1 MNSVSAHKLVFALA
15 TFVVAGFL
23 CASCSETLP
32 PPDKSPL
39 TETEKQERLFAVA
52 HAGDYVVAVNSN
64 GFYRAQAS
72 TKNWERI
79 SVAHGMSVQGQFAVS
94 EANSNMVYF
103 WPYSYFDAKGRLYA
117 SSDAGAKWTLVSDDY
132 GFTSVFQN
140 RDGRL
145 YAAIW
150 KEVGGSKQG
159 VRSRLIMSENG
170 GKSWKDISQNI
181 FGDFFRIFSDPKH
194 PNRVCVYGN
203 SIRGYIFESTDDNYS
218 SWTNT
223 VEWNWRRD
231 SKTDDEFLQGGYST
245 GNTLYMLNARLSNY
259 FDYDF
264 GSAAQLPAYEISV
277 ETNHLAFGP
286 EDKIEIPVTIK
297 FREPDITVKLPD
309 TTNGEEMWS
318 IQMITP
324 SGERITSGA
333 KVNRLGRAVTEVLRQ
348 QYRALPDFKIAEVS
362 VTNSYS
368 RTIVLSHFSDF
379 SKPGEYRF
387 RLCYSSSGWA
397 WEQSEHEGHGIKT
410 DVWDGSFCSP
420 IFTLTIKP

>member
-1 MNSVSAHKLVFALA
+1 MNSVFAHKLVFALA

-23 CASCSETLP
+23 CASCSEALP
-32 PPDKSPL
+32 PLDKSPL
-39 TETEKQERLFAVA
+39 TENEKQERLFAVA
-52 HAGDYVVAVNSN
+52 HVGDYVVAVNSN
-64 GFYRAQAS
+64 GFYRTQTS

-79 SVAHGMSVQGQFAVS
+79 SVPQGMSVQGQFAVS

-103 WPYSYFDAKGRLYA
+103 WPYSSFDAKGHLYA

-150 KEVGGSKQG
+150 QEVGGSKQG

-203 SIRGYIFESTDDNYS
+203 SIRGYIFESKDDNYS

-231 SKTDDEFLQGGYST
+231 SKTDDEFLRGGYST
-245 GNTLYMLNARLSNY
+245 GNTLYMLNARLNNY

-264 GSAAQLPAYEISV
+264 ESAAQLPAFEISI
-277 ETNHLAFGP
+277 ETNRLVFKP
-286 EDKIEIPVTIK
+286 EDKIEIPVTIQ
-297 FREPDITVKLPD
+297 FREPGVIVKLPD
-309 TTNGEEMWS
+309 TTNGEEMWA

-324 SGERITSGA
+324 SGERLRSGA
-333 KVNRLGRAVTEVLRQ
+333 KVNRLGRADTEALRQ
-348 QYRALPDFKIAEVS
+348 QYRALPDFKTAEVS

-368 RTIVLSHFSDF
+368 RKIALSHLSVF

-387 RLCYSSSGWA
+387 RLWYSSSGWA
-397 WEQSEHEGHGIKT
+397 SERSEHEVHGIKT
-410 DVWDGSFCSP
+410 DIWDGSFCSP
-420 IFTLTIKP
+420 IFTLTITP

>member
-1 MNSVSAHKLVFALA
+1 MKSWGTQNLFLASAILFA
-15 TFVVAGFL
+15 AGFL
-23 CASCSETLP
+23 CASCSEKLP

-39 TETEKQERLFAVA
+39 TETEKQARFFAVA
-52 HAGDYVVAVNSN
+52 RAGDFVVAVNSN
-64 GFYRAQAS
+64 GFYRTHIS
-72 TKNWERI
+72 TKSWERI
-79 SVAHGMSVQGQFAVS
+79 SVPQGMSVQGEFAVS
-94 EANSNMVYF
+94 EENSNMVYF
-103 WPYSYFDAKGRLYA
+103 WPYSSFNAKGRLYA

-150 KEVGGSKQG
+150 KEVGDSKRG
-159 VRSRLIMSENG
+159 VRSRLIMSKNG

-203 SIRGYIFESTDDNYS
+203 SIRGYIFESIDDNYS

-223 VEWNWRRD
+223 VEWNWRKD
-231 SKTDDEFLQGGYST
+231 SKTDDEFLSGGYST
-245 GNTLYMLNARLSNY
+245 GNILYMLNARLSNY
-259 FDYDF
+259 FDFDF
-264 GSAAQLPAYEISV
+264 GSAAQLPAFEISA
-277 ETNHLAFGP
+277 ETNHLVFRP
-286 EDKIEIPVTIK
+286 EDKIEIPLTIK
-297 FREPDITVKLPD
+297 FREPGVTVKLPD
-309 TTNGEEMWS
+309 TTNGEEMWA

-324 SGERITSGA
+324 SGERLRSSA
-333 KVNRLGRAVTEVLRQ
+333 KVNRLGRADTEALRQ

-368 RTIVLSHFSDF
+368 RTIALSHLSDF
-379 SKPGEYRF
+379 PKPGEYRF
-387 RLCYSSSGWA
+387 RLWYSSSGWA
-397 WEQSEHEGHGIKT
+397 SERSEHEVRGIKT
-410 DVWDGSFCSP
+410 DIWDGSFCSP

>member
-1 MNSVSAHKLVFALA
+1 MNSISAHKLVFALA

-23 CASCSETLP
+23 YAGCSETLP

-39 TETEKQERLFAVA
+39 TEIEKQERLFAVA
-52 HAGDYVVAVNSN
+52 HVGDYIVAVNSN
-64 GFYRAQAS
+64 GFYRAQVS
-72 TKNWERI
+72 TKNWERL
-79 SVAHGMSVQGQFAVS
+79 SVPHGMSVQGQFAVS

-103 WPYSYFDAKGRLYA
+103 WPDSPFDAKGRLYV
-117 SSDAGAKWTLVSDDY
+117 SSDAGTKWTLVSDDY

-145 YAAIW
+145 YAVIW
-150 KEVGGSKQG
+150 KEDGRSKQG
-159 VRSRLIMSENG
+159 VYSRLIMSENG

-181 FGDFFRIFSDPKH
+181 FGDLYNIFPDPKH

-218 SWTNT
+218 SWADT

-231 SKTDDEFLQGGYST
+231 SKTDDEFLQGGYGS

-264 GSAAQLPAYEISV
+264 DSAAQIPAFEISID
-277 ETNHLAFGP
+277 TNHLVFGL
-286 EDKIEIPVTIK
+286 EDKIKIPVTIK
-297 FREPDITVKLPD
+297 FREPGITVKLPD

-318 IQMITP
+318 IQMIAP
-324 SGERITSGA
+324 SGERIRSGA
-333 KVNRLGRAVTEVLRQ
+333 KMNRIGEADTEALRQ

-368 RTIVLSHFSDF
+368 RTIALFHLSDF

-387 RLCYSSSGWA
+387 RLWYSSSGWA
-397 WEQSEHEGHGIKT
+397 WERNEHEGHTIKT
-410 DVWDGSFCSP
+410 DVWDGNFCSP
-420 IFTLTIKP
+420 IFTLTIKS